1 MSGKSVDPAS
11 TGSSSNSVARP
22 PDSMRICFE
31 DKQTRVRPNEHF
43 YSDDVSP
50 FLFQLL
56 LFVIVVTFWHVT
68 EAKAAVRFGAYT
80 RLSCDEELFR
90 LILPQ
95 QISVISPLPPQREEE
110 EPPLLS
116 LSFYRHAV
124 ERSRPWP
131 SDTMWHAFRRARL
144 LFLLPPPMLHNN
156 NNRQKEYKGRRLQR
170 KKKTKNISFVSH
182 QKPVEC
188 HQIKFDFFFLAKKR

>member
-116 LSFYRHAV
+116 LFLPS
-124 ERSRPWP
+124 RSRTQPAVAEWHNVTRFPQGPSPLSSSP
-131 SDTMWHAFRRARL
+131 SDASQQQQQTER
-144 LFLLPPPMLHNN
+144 
-156 NNRQKEYKGRRLQR
+156 
-170 KKKTKNISFVSH
+170 I
-182 QKPVEC
+182 
-188 HQIKFDFFFLAKKR
+188 